1 MKDLSIVIPV
11 YNSSNI
17 IKILIT
23 DIMNIISKKLPKINY
38 EIFLVNDNSTD
49 NSWNE
54 ILLLSKYSYLIKGI
68 NLISNF
74 GQHNAIMA
82 ALNECTGKV
91 TITMDDDYQHDP
103 KSIVNIFNL
112 VNGNFDVCYVNY
124 IDRKHEKWKIFL
136 SNLGNI
142 ISSFFLNK
150 SLNIYCSS
158 FKGFKKKITNEII
171 TYKKR
176 YVYID
181 SLILKSTRNIT
192 MIPVLHKSRL
202 YGRSNYNFFK
212 LINLWCNMI
221 LSLPNKPFKLSTI
234 IGFLFKCLILIF
246 KIKNYKKK
254 QYIILNKTY

>member
-1 MKDLSIVIPV
+1 MKDLSIIIPV

-17 IKILIT
+17 LKILIT
-23 DIMNIISKKLPKINY
+23 DIMNVISKKLPRINY
-38 EIFLVNDNSTD
+38 EIFLVNDNSAD

-82 ALNECTGKV
+82 ALNECTGNV
-91 TITMDDDYQHDP
+91 AITMDDDYQHDP
-103 KSIVNIFNL
+103 KSIVDIFNL

-124 IDRKHEKWKIFL
+124 IDRKHEKWKIFFSNL
-136 SNLGNI
+136 SNI
-142 ISSFFLNK
+142 VSSFFLNK

-158 FKGFKKKITNEII
+158 FKGFKKEITNEII

-176 YVYID
+176 HVYID

-192 MIPVLHKSRL
+192 MIPVLHKNRL
-202 YGRSNYNFFK
+202 YGRSNYNFLK

-221 LSLPNKPFKLSTI
+221 LSLPNKPFKLSTV
-234 IGFLFKCLILIF
+234 IGYLFKCIILIF
-246 KIKNYKKK
+246 KIKNHNKE